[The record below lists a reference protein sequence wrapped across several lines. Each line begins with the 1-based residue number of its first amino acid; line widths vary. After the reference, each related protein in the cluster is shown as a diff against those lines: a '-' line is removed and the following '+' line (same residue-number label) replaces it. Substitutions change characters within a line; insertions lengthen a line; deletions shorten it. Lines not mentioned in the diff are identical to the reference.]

1 MKRKKSRGDEEPQ
14 SEVLVYSSDKRMN
27 KKKIRLFSRTMSV
40 SEFLTN
46 FGVQEEAVSTLVGHT
61 QCVSSVVWPQHET
74 IYSASWDHSIRRWD
88 VETGKDSLNMVRE
101 LPSSTPSSPVWR
113 KEKKENKI
121 YLYMARSE
129 RVFLLFP

>member
-1 MKRKKSRGDEEPQ
+1 
-14 SEVLVYSSDKRMN
+14 
-27 KKKIRLFSRTMSV
+27 MSV
-40 SEFLTN
+40 SELLTN

-88 VETGKDSLNMVRE
+88 VETGKDSLNMVRD
-101 LPSSTPSSPVWR
+101 TPSSPVWR

-121 YLYMARSE
+121 YLYMA
-129 RVFLLFP
+129 